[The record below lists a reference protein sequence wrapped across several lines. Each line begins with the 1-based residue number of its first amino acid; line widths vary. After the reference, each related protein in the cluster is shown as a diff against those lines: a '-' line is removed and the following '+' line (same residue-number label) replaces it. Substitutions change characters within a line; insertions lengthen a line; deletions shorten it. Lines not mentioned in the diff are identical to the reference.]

1 MKVTRLQ
8 LGVYSVQGNQLPF
21 CLYLFPLVAS
31 SPQGQD
37 ISSRTT
43 IHSPFYRLRDIDAIF
58 FNSEN
63 DYVSK
68 SGQIPQAYIETPG
81 YCFHER
87 SGDLFLAARAISD
100 TATRLGNLL
109 LAEFAKLGKSD
120 LISGVA
126 DRYLREVSINLM
138 TREPL
143 IEAEFE
149 FFIADSSSK
158 PAISYS
164 TSQTPQIH
172 SSPKSDTNSP
182 PSSSSQISGR
192 KRMSLEEVL
201 DNDDDRENDRMYD
214 QKITS
219 QSDHSTSS
227 LESERGS
234 STIKKEQSPV
244 YSGGDRSQN
253 SSPNHSPR
261 SVHSPGSPH
270 SPSAQNSSSDIITDY
285 DTRMRKKRR
294 FAIGSNNNITPNN
307 PEVMEQV
314 RNSLKLKQQQKAI
327 IEARQYQA
335 HQQMLQQQNY
345 FNDRQHPVTS
355 CNTLS
360 SKSSLSSSKIIS
372 QNGLD
377 LNRSISSMS
386 KRHSGNK
393 SNRNSR
399 NLSVFASPYTGYNHG
414 QRSAGMPASAPT
426 IKSAPSRQS
435 AFGYPLSTNSA
446 FRPTHS
452 ASFNANI
459 NGLISPHNA
468 EDGSPMVSPAAS
480 IRSNPSN
487 PSNLN
492 SPTSVSNEEK
502 PSKESFIHLFDNFY
516 DTVSD
521 TRSLKTTLE
530 DQIRRTTTLL
540 QTLQASGAMIESLVR
555 GHFREMK
562 REVIKDMTALEK
574 RLSKIE
580 ERVLSNAA
588 NTGMSL
594 SPPHDTDRRLSDI
607 STVSDDMGYKN
618 NGTTSKF
625 AQPDGKDGSSQF
637 LSAGH
642 QHCSPP
648 LSSSSSRNEETQPQ
662 DYQDA
667 LLSLKARLESLER
680 RMSIP

>member
-8 LGVYSVQGNQLPF
+8 LGVYSIQGNQQPF

-31 SPQGQD
+31 SPHGQD

-43 IHSPFYRLRDIDAIF
+43 IYSPFYRLRDIDVIF

-87 SGDLFLAARAISD
+87 SGDIFLSTRAISD

-120 LISGVA
+120 IISGVA

-143 IEAEFE
+143 IESEFE
-149 FFIADSSSK
+149 FFIADPSSK
-158 PAISYS
+158 SAISYS
-164 TSQTPQIH
+164 PSQIPQIQ
-172 SSPKSDTNSP
+172 SSPKSVTNSP
-182 PSSSSQISGR
+182 NSSQISGR

-201 DNDDDRENDRMYD
+201 DNDNNRENDRIYD
-214 QKITS
+214 QKISLQSEHTTS
-219 QSDHSTSS
+219 P
-227 LESERGS
+227 LESERS
-234 STIKKEQSPV
+234 I
-244 YSGGDRSQN
+244 
-253 SSPNHSPR
+253 H

-270 SPSAQNSSSDIITDY
+270 SPSAQNSSGDIITDY

-294 FAIGSNNNITPNN
+294 FAIGSNNNIAPNN

-345 FNDRQHPVTS
+345 FNDKQHPVTS
-355 CNTLS
+355 NPLPSKSTSNS
-360 SKSSLSSSKIIS
+360 SKVVS
-372 QNGLD
+372 QNALD

-435 AFGYPLSTNSA
+435 VFGYPLSTNSA

-459 NGLISPHNA
+459 NGLISPHNIHNI
-468 EDGSPMVSPAAS
+468 EDASPMISPAAS
-480 IRSNPSN
+480 IRSN

-492 SPTSVSNEEK
+492 SPTSVSNEER
-502 PSKESFIHLFDNFY
+502 PSKESFINLFDNFY

-521 TRSLKTTLE
+521 TRSLKTT
-530 DQIRRTTTLL
+530 
-540 QTLQASGAMIESLVR
+540 
-555 GHFREMK
+555 
-562 REVIKDMTALEK
+562 
-574 RLSKIE
+574 
-580 ERVLSNAA
+580 N
-588 NTGMSL
+588 
-594 SPPHDTDRRLSDI
+594 
-607 STVSDDMGYKN
+607 
-618 NGTTSKF
+618 
-625 AQPDGKDGSSQF
+625 
-637 LSAGH
+637 
-642 QHCSPP
+642 
-648 LSSSSSRNEETQPQ
+648 
-662 DYQDA
+662 
-667 LLSLKARLESLER
+667 
-680 RMSIP
+680 

>member
-8 LGVYSVQGNQLPF
+8 LGVYSIQGNQQPF

-31 SPQGQD
+31 SPHGQE
-37 ISSRTT
+37 ISSRT

-63 DYVSK
+63 EYMLK

-87 SGDLFLAARAISD
+87 SGDIFLAARAISD

-120 LISGVA
+120 IISGVA
-126 DRYLREVSINLM
+126 DRYLREVSIVLIN
-138 TREPL
+138 REPL

-149 FFIADSSSK
+149 FFIAESSSSK

-164 TSQTPQIH
+164 TSPTPQTQ

-182 PSSSSQISGR
+182 PSSSLQVSGR

-201 DNDDDRENDRMYD
+201 DNDNDRENDRMYD

-219 QSDHSTSS
+219 QPDYTTSP
-227 LESERGS
+227 LESERGA
-234 STIKKEQSPV
+234 TMIKKEQSPV
-244 YSGGDRSQN
+244 YSGSDRSQN

-261 SVHSPGSPH
+261 SVHSPRSPH
-270 SPSAQNSSSDIITDY
+270 SPSVQNSSGDIITDH
-285 DTRMRKKRR
+285 DVRMRKKRR
-294 FAIGSNNNITPNN
+294 FAIGSNNCITPNN

-335 HQQMLQQQNY
+335 HQQMLQQQTY
-345 FNDRQHPVTS
+345 FNDRQHPVTN
-355 CNTLS
+355 CNTSASKPVSNS
-360 SKSSLSSSKIIS
+360 SKVIS
-372 QNGLD
+372 QNTLD
-377 LNRSISSMS
+377 LNRAISSMS
-386 KRHSGNK
+386 KRHSGSK
-393 SNRNSR
+393 TNRNSR

-414 QRSAGMPASAPT
+414 QRSAGMPVSAPT
-426 IKSAPSRQS
+426 MKSSPSRQS
-435 AFGYPLSTNSA
+435 AFGYPLSANSA

-459 NGLISPHNA
+459 NGLISPHNV
-468 EDGSPMVSPAAS
+468 EDSSPVVSPGIS
-480 IRSNPSN
+480 IRSNS
-487 PSNLN
+487 SNLN
-492 SPTSVSNEEK
+492 SPTSTSNEEK

-530 DQIRRTTTLL
+530 DQIRKTTTLL

-555 GHFREMK
+555 GHFREMQ

-580 ERVLSNAA
+580 ERVHNNNADIM
-588 NTGMSL
+588 GMSL

-607 STVSDDMGYKN
+607 STVSDDMGYKS
-618 NGTTSKF
+618 NGNTSKF
-625 AQPDGKDGSSQF
+625 AQNDGKDSSSQF

-642 QHCSPP
+642 QHYSPP
-648 LSSSSSRNEETQPQ
+648 LSASSSRNEETQPQ
-662 DYQDA
+662 DYQDV
-667 LLSLKARLESLER
+667 LRSLKARLESLER

>member
-8 LGVYSVQGNQLPF
+8 LGVYSVQGNQQPF

-31 SPQGQD
+31 SSHGQD
-37 ISSRTT
+37 IPSRAT

-63 DYVSK
+63 DYLSK
-68 SGQIPQAYIETPG
+68 SGLIPQAYIETPG

-87 SGDLFLAARAISD
+87 SGDIFLAARAISD

-120 LISGVA
+120 IISGVA
-126 DRYLREVSINLM
+126 DRYLREVSIVLV
-138 TREPL
+138 THEPL

-149 FFIADSSSK
+149 FFIADSSSSK
-158 PAISYS
+158 SPITYS
-164 TSQTPQIH
+164 PSQIPQTQ
-172 SSPKSDTNSP
+172 SSPKNDTNSP
-182 PSSSSQISGR
+182 PSSSSQVSGR

-201 DNDDDRENDRMYD
+201 DNDNDRENDRVYD

-219 QSDHSTSS
+219 QSDYTTSP
-227 LESERGS
+227 LESERE
-234 STIKKEQSPV
+234 STMIKKEQSPI
-244 YSGGDRSQN
+244 YSGSDRSQN

-261 SVHSPGSPH
+261 SAHSPRSPH
-270 SPSAQNSSSDIITDY
+270 SPSAQNSSGDIIIDH
-285 DTRMRKKRR
+285 DARMRKKRR
-294 FAIGSNNNITPNN
+294 FANNSITPNN

-335 HQQMLQQQNY
+335 HMLQQQNY
-345 FNDRQHPVTS
+345 FNDRQHPITN
-355 CNTLS
+355 CNTSTSKSVSNS
-360 SKSSLSSSKIIS
+360 SKAIS
-372 QNGLD
+372 QSTLD
-377 LNRSISSMS
+377 LNRTISSMS
-386 KRHSGNK
+386 KRHSGSKN
-393 SNRNSR
+393 NRNSR

-414 QRSAGMPASAPT
+414 QRSAGMPVSAPT
-426 IKSAPSRQS
+426 LKSSPSRQS
-435 AFGYPLSTNSA
+435 VFGYPLSANSA

-459 NGLISPHNA
+459 NGLISPNNV
-468 EDGSPMVSPAAS
+468 DDSSPAVSPGIS
-480 IRSNPSN
+480 IRSN

-492 SPTSVSNEEK
+492 SPTSASNEEK

-530 DQIRRTTTLL
+530 DQIRKTTTLL

-555 GHFREMK
+555 GHFREMQ

-580 ERVLSNAA
+580 ERMNNNNA
-588 NTGMSL
+588 TIIGMSL

-607 STVSDDMGYKN
+607 STVSDEMGYKS
-618 NGTTSKF
+618 NGNTTKF
-625 AQPDGKDGSSQF
+625 AQTDGKDGSSQF

-642 QHCSPP
+642 QHYSPP
-648 LSSSSSRNEETQPQ
+648 LSASSSRNEETQPQ
-662 DYQDA
+662 DYQDV
-667 LLSLKARLESLER
+667 LRSLKARLESLER
-680 RMSIP
+680 R

>member
-1 MKVTRLQ
+1 
-8 LGVYSVQGNQLPF
+8 
-21 CLYLFPLVAS
+21 
-31 SPQGQD
+31 

-43 IHSPFYRLRDIDAIF
+43 IYSPFYRLRDIDVIF

-87 SGDLFLAARAISD
+87 SGDIFLSTRAISD

-120 LISGVA
+120 IISGVA

-143 IEAEFE
+143 IESEFE
-149 FFIADSSSK
+149 FFIADPSSK
-158 PAISYS
+158 SAISFP
-164 TSQTPQIH
+164 TSQIPQIQ
-172 SSPKSDTNSP
+172 SSPKSVTNSP
-182 PSSSSQISGR
+182 NSSQISGR

-201 DNDDDRENDRMYD
+201 DNDNDRENDRIYD
-214 QKITS
+214 QKITL
-219 QSDHSTSS
+219 QSEHTSS
-227 LESERGS
+227 PLEPERGS

-244 YSGGDRSQN
+244 YSGGDR
-253 SSPNHSPR
+253 
-261 SVHSPGSPH
+261 
-270 SPSAQNSSSDIITDY
+270 DIITDY
-285 DTRMRKKRR
+285 DTRIRKKRR
-294 FAIGSNNNITPNN
+294 FAVGSNNNITPNN
-307 PEVMEQV
+307 PEVMQQV

-345 FNDRQHPVTS
+345 FNDKQHPVTS
-355 CNTLS
+355 NPLP
-360 SKSSLSSSKIIS
+360 SKSSSNSSKVVS
-372 QNGLD
+372 QNALD

-414 QRSAGMPASAPT
+414 QRSAGMPTSAPT

-435 AFGYPLSTNSA
+435 VFGYPLSTNSA
-446 FRPTHS
+446 FRPTPHS

-459 NGLISPHNA
+459 NGLISPHNIHNI
-468 EDGSPMVSPAAS
+468 EDASPMISPAAS
-480 IRSNPSN
+480 IRSN

-492 SPTSVSNEEK
+492 SPTSVSNEER
-502 PSKESFIHLFDNFY
+502 PSKESFINLFDNFY

-530 DQIRRTTTLL
+530 DQIRKTTTLL
-540 QTLQASGAMIESLVR
+540 QTLHASGAMIESLVH

-580 ERVLSNAA
+580 ERVHNNAA

-607 STVSDDMGYKN
+607 STVIDDMSYKN
-618 NGTTSKF
+618 NGNNGNTSKL
-625 AQPDGKDGSSQF
+625 AQADGKDGSSQF

-642 QHCSPP
+642 QHYSPP

-680 RMSIP
+680 RTSIP